1 MKFNHIL
8 EKEVARE
15 LIQKALQGLQES
27 GRIEIENSINNNKD
41 IQVDLNNIE
50 DAVKR

>member
-1 MKFNHIL
+1 MFNL

-15 LIQKALQGLQES
+15 LIQKALQGLQDS
-27 GRIEIENSINNNKD
+27 GRIEIENSPNSNKE
-41 IQVDLNNIE
+41 IQVDLSNIE